1 MWCSDVAI
9 TWVTV
14 MVLSVEYVYACLIV
28 NGYKRGETRD
38 TRHVAA
44 CKGIYVALYAQQQQ
58 LGGPGMHEMLTMLR
72 EVWPDIPHTAL
83 ACEYKAGTVWALV
96 EIGDTHSK
104 SCYTKKLQ
112 SSNIVSK
119 PCAHE
124 CAVVEGQ
131 VWCPARR
138 DLCIGKERKFSHATQ
153 LLAPIMLNFPVQ
165 VSPMA
170 GLFHHKIPLSAV
182 PTDRMTAQQFNL
194 WQHTTQRLGNR
205 DRNS

>member
-9 TWVTV
+9 TWVRV

-44 CKGIYVALYAQQQQ
+44 CNGIYVALYAQQEQIS
-58 LGGPGMHEMLTMLR
+58 GPGMHEMLTMLR
-72 EVWPDIPHTAL
+72 EVWPDISQTAL
-83 ACEYKAGTVWALV
+83 ECEYKADTVWALV
-96 EIGDTHSK
+96 EIGDTYSK
-104 SCYTKKLQ
+104 SCCTKKLLG
-112 SSNIVSK
+112 NTIVLR
-119 PCAHE
+119 PCVHE
-124 CAVVEGQ
+124 CGGVEGQ
-131 VWCPARR
+131 AWCPARKE
-138 DLCIGKERKFSHATQ
+138 LCIGKERKFTHATQ

-182 PTDRMTAQQFNL
+182 PTDKMTAQQL
-194 WQHTTQRLGNR
+194 HVWQHTSHRLGNR
-205 DRNS
+205 DR